1 MGNRDEKIL
10 HQIGEEYPITICIC
24 QCWIAHF
31 VESTLSF
38 TLLHSNALDTDTVE
52 PVLDYLF
59 LKGSLT
65 ILLKLKY

>member
-1 MGNRDEKIL
+1 MGDRDEKIL

-38 TLLHSNALDTDTVE
+38 TLLQSNALDTDTVE
-52 PVLDYLF
+52 PVLDY
-59 LKGSLT
+59 S
-65 ILLKLKY
+65 